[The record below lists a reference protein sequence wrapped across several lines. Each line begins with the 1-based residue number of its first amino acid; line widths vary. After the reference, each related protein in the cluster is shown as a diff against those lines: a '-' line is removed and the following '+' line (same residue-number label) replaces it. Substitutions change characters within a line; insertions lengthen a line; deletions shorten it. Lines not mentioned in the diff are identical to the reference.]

1 MDICWLS
8 SCWNSN
14 DLVVAHKR
22 DLKMEGD
29 FVFTLVSLFPGHA
42 DVLFG
47 QLTGVLGISIV
58 ASLSRLQPR

>member
-1 MDICWLS
+1 MA
-8 SCWNSN
+8 
-14 DLVVAHKR
+14 VAHKR

-29 FVFTLVSLFPGHA
+29 FVFTLVSLFAGHA

>member
-1 MDICWLS
+1 M
-8 SCWNSN
+8 
-14 DLVVAHKR
+14 VVAHKR

-29 FVFTLVSLFPGHA
+29 FVVTLVSLFPGHA